1 MKNKFS
7 RTLAAAVA
15 LTAIAFIAGCSKS
28 ADQSKASATAS
39 NVTLT
44 DAQRANIHLY
54 TVEQSRFHKSIEAAG
69 IVDFDNERATSVVAP
84 FGGPVS
90 RLLVAPGDYVKK
102 GAGLAVVD
110 SPDFAAAIG
119 AYRKAIFTAG
129 IDIAAFANMD
139 KDLLAH
145 QGVAQREADQA
156 QTDAVSAEADRNAAL
171 QTLASLGVDQQTIR
185 DVQKGRQISRI
196 QSIIRAPISGTV
208 AERLITPGELLQA
221 GSTAAFT
228 IADLSRV
235 WVMAQAFGSDI
246 DAISLGDPAEV
257 MTGGDSKSIA
267 GSVTNI
273 ATQIDPDTRSVA
285 VRVAVDNPAGL
296 LKKQMYV
303 RVRIQARQESSGLLI
318 PVSAILHVTTK
329 TSPFVYVVQRDGSFA
344 RAHVTLGYR
353 SGDRSDIT
361 GGLQPGERIV
371 ADGALFIQFMQS
383 Q

>member
-1 MKNKFS
+1 
-7 RTLAAAVA
+7 
-15 LTAIAFIAGCSKS
+15 
-28 ADQSKASATAS
+28 
-39 NVTLT
+39 
-44 DAQRANIHLY
+44 
-54 TVEQSRFHKSIEAAG
+54 
-69 IVDFDNERATSVVAP
+69 
-84 FGGPVS
+84 
-90 RLLVAPGDYVKK
+90 VKK

-129 IDIAAFANMD
+129 TTRRLANMD

-318 PVSAILHVTTK
+318 PVSAILHDDENL
-329 TSPFVYVVQRDGSFA
+329 PFVYVVQGDGGFA
-344 RAHVTLGYR
+344 REHVSLGYR
-353 SGDRSDIT
+353 SGDRYEIAA
-361 GGLQPGERIV
+361 GLKSGERV
-371 ADGALFIQFMQS
+371 VVDGALFIQFMQD